1 MKEGIS
7 VLTEWVTIG
16 CGIGIKAFI
25 ALFVFALLLFCFGGL
40 LGVFISI
47 AKGVDEDDLDR
58 H

>member
-1 MKEGIS
+1 MS

-47 AKGVDEDDLDR
+47 AKGVDEDDIHR
-58 H
+58 N

>member
-1 MKEGIS
+1 M
-7 VLTEWVTIG
+7 LTEWVTIG

-25 ALFVFALLLFCFGGL
+25 ALFVFALLLFCFAGL